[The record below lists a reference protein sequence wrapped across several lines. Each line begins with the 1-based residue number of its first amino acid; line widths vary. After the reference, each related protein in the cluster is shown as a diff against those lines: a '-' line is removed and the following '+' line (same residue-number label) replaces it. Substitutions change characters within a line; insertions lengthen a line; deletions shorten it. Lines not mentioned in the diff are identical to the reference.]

1 MRRVFRNLL
10 RSDTGSVAPTVGL
23 SLFALIAAGGLAF
36 DYSRVAAMD
45 TELQNAADQ
54 SALAAA
60 TQLDGVTGA
69 QARSISAAKTLITN
83 RTRMS
88 NDTAT
93 TTAVTIQ
100 DANVIF
106 YSVYNDTTK
115 TVAAG

>member
-1 MRRVFRNLL
+1 
-10 RSDTGSVAPTVGL
+10 
-23 SLFALIAAGGLAF
+23 
-36 DYSRVAAMD
+36 MD

-69 QARSISAAKTLITN
+69 QARAISAAKNLITN
-83 RTRMS
+83 RSRMS
-88 NDTAT
+88 IDTVN

-100 DANVIF
+100 DANVVF

-115 TVAAG
+115 TVAAGDADSNYVKLTVDSRTANYAFTPIVAAFAGTT